1 VAIKRA
7 NAMKKRIYLDNN
19 STTQVTPEV
28 VEAMMPYFTESYANP
43 SSLHSLGRKNR
54 DAIEKARK
62 EVAGLINAKPAE
74 IIFTASGSEA
84 NNMAIRGTARQLMG
98 KGNNIIISRIEHSSV
113 LHSIDLIKKWQMGE
127 TAELNVNMF
136 GLIDPEDLT
145 QSLTKYTVLVSIMHS
160 NNEVGTT
167 QPIKTL
173 CEIAHRKGICF
184 HTDAV
189 ASAGKIPIDVKDL
202 GVDLLTISAHKIHGP
217 KGVGA
222 LYIKEGVKVEPIIHG
237 GGQEQGLR
245 AGTENLAGIVGFG
258 KAALLAKQELLDG
271 IPAKIAALRNYLEL
285 GLKMRIPEVKI
296 NGHPFERLC
305 NTLNISIAYVEG
317 EAMLMNLDLEGIAVA
332 AGSACSVGK
341 SEPSHVLKAMG
352 VEDKYINSPIR
363 ISLDKHNTKEE
374 IDYTIE
380 VLVKIVERLRSISP
394 LWKPK

>member
-1 VAIKRA
+1 
-7 NAMKKRIYLDNN
+7 MKKRIYLDNN
-19 STTQVTPEV
+19 STTKVDPQVLA
-28 VEAMMPYFTESYANP
+28 AMMPFFSESYANP

-62 EVAGLINAKPAE
+62 EVANLINAKPAE

-84 NNMAIRGTARQLMG
+84 NNMAIRGTARQFMG
-98 KGNNIIISRIEHSSV
+98 KGNHIIISSIEHSSV
-113 LHSIDLIKKWQMGE
+113 LHSLDLIKKWQMGE
-127 TAELNVNMF
+127 TTELNVNMF
-136 GLIDPEDLT
+136 GSVDPEDLI
-145 QSLTKYTVLVSIMHS
+145 QSLTRYTFLVSIMHS

-167 QPIKTL
+167 QPIKAL
-173 CEIAHRKGICF
+173 SDIAHRKGICF

-189 ASAGKIPIDVKDL
+189 ASAGKIPLDVKDL

-222 LYIKEGVKVEPIIHG
+222 LYIKEGVKIEPIIYG

-258 KAALLAKQELLDG
+258 KAALLAKQELSDG
-271 IPAKIAALRNYLEL
+271 TPAKIAALRNYLEL
-285 GLKMRIPEVKI
+285 GLKMHIPEVKI
-296 NGHPFERLC
+296 NGHPIERLC